1 MLPLPEKFLE
11 FQEKYPDV
19 TAAYSALGSAVHNSG
34 PLDEKN
40 RALIK
45 LGIAVGCQSEG
56 AVHSHVR
63 KALDLTISKDEIRQ
77 AILLSAPTIGFPFM
91 MAALTWAE
99 DILNKE

>member
-1 MLPLPEKFLE
+1 MLPLPEKFLD
-11 FQEKYPDV
+11 FKAKYPEV
-19 TAAYSALGSAVHNSG
+19 ASAYEALGSSVHNSG
-34 PLDEKN
+34 PIDEKN

-63 KALDLTISKDEIRQ
+63 KALDLNISKDEIRQ